1 MISKN
6 EIGTVGRLVA
16 LRSTVQRSQ
25 MKGWKDRGER
35 IRVSIVEK
43 GIRRMWSRERS
54 LSKVGRE
61 RTIGE

>member
-25 MKGWKDRGER
+25 MKGSKDRGER

-43 GIRRMWSRERS
+43 GIRRMWSRER
-54 LSKVGRE
+54 
-61 RTIGE
+61 